1 MKAIQFFAITALGAA
16 LFASCSNEEELAT
29 GSYPSD
35 NLIRVTAG
43 VNNDMTRSDE
53 AVTPTSLTQNF
64 SLTVVNNTNDKYSY
78 ANEIFSPK
86 GTEWSCG
93 KNLLWQNLSTP
104 VEIVALYPAKDA
116 STFSGVYSK
125 EDKSYG
131 TITYGVN
138 SDQSTAAEA
147 DDLLIYHNA
156 NFVPKNDL
164 KAEKLDIQFNHAFCR
179 VDIEVTIGTEFNAST
194 GLAENPIQRIR
205 VEGTKTTADISFASA
220 EPFFTVTPSESG
232 DATSITP
239 TQGDFT
245 PAASA
250 TDQAVAKYSCI
261 VIPQTADLKV
271 LLHTSDREFEWT
283 GSQMALVSGKQ
294 YTLQL
299 NMKKSATARKF
310 ILRERESEMITQK
323 ETEHEEDDKTPLH
336 MGSQPA
342 PGRMQFG
349 S

>member
-43 VNNDMTRSDE
+43 VNNDMTRGDE
-53 AVTPTSLTQNF
+53 AATALTKDF
-64 SLTVVNNTNDKYSY
+64 SLTVVNQTNDKYSY
-78 ANEIFSPK
+78 ANEIFSLK
-86 GTEWSCG
+86 GGTEWRCDN
-93 KNLLWQNLSTP
+93 KLLWQNLTTP
-104 VEIVALYPAKDA
+104 VEIVALYPATA
-116 STFSGVYSK
+116 ANTFSGVYSK
-125 EDKSYG
+125 ENTSYG

-138 SDQSTAAEA
+138 PDQSTAAEA

-179 VDIEVTIGTEFNAST
+179 VDIEVIIGSEFNANN
-194 GLAENPIQRIR
+194 GLAANPIQGIR
-205 VEGTKTTADISFASA
+205 VEGTKISADIGLASA
-220 EPFFTVTPSESG
+220 SPTITAKG
-232 DATSITP
+232 DAASIIPTP
-239 TQGDFT
+239 GDFT
-245 PAASA
+245 QAANA

-261 VIPQTADLKV
+261 VIPQTAYLNIV
-271 LLHTSDREFEWT
+271 LHTSDRKYEWT
-283 GSQMALVSGKQ
+283 GTQMVLESGKQ

-310 ILRERESEMITQK
+310 ILRERK
-323 ETEHEEDDKTPLH
+323 
-336 MGSQPA
+336 
-342 PGRMQFG
+342 
-349 S
+349 

>member
-53 AVTPTSLTQNF
+53 AATALTKDF

-78 ANEIFSPK
+78 ANEIFSLNG
-86 GTEWSCG
+86 GTEWTCTN
-93 KNLLWQNLSTP
+93 KLLWQNLSTP
-104 VEIVALYPAKDA
+104 VEIVALYPATA
-116 STFSGVYSK
+116 ANTFSGVYSK
-125 EDKSYG
+125 ENKSYG
-131 TITYGVN
+131 TITFSVN
-138 SDQSTAAEA
+138 SDQSTAADA
-147 DDLLIYHNA
+147 DDLLLYHNA

-164 KAEKLDIQFNHAFCR
+164 KEEKLDIQFNHAFCR
-179 VDIEVTIGTEFNAST
+179 VDIEVTIGTEFNASN
-194 GLAENPIQRIR
+194 GLAANPIQGIR
-205 VEGTKTTADISFASA
+205 VEGTKTTAEIGFVST

-239 TQGDFT
+239 TPRDFT

-250 TDQAVAKYSCI
+250 ADQAVARYSCI
-261 VIPQTADLKV
+261 VIPQTATLKV
-271 LLHTSDREFEWT
+271 VLHTSDREYEWT
-283 GSQMALVSGKQ
+283 GTKMALESGKQ

-299 NMKKSATARKF
+299 NMTKKSTTARKF
-310 ILRERESEMITQK
+310 ILRERK
-323 ETEHEEDDKTPLH
+323 
-336 MGSQPA
+336 
-342 PGRMQFG
+342 
-349 S
+349 

>member
-16 LFASCSNEEELAT
+16 LFASCSNQEELAT

-78 ANEIFSPK
+78 ANEIFSLNG

-93 KNLLWQNLSTP
+93 KNLLWQNLTTP
-104 VEIVALYPAKDA
+104 VKIVALYPAKDA
-116 STFSGVYSK
+116 STFSGVYTK
-125 EDKSYG
+125 ENKSYG

-138 SDQSTAAEA
+138 SDQSTAADA
-147 DDLLIYHNA
+147 DDLLLYHNA
-156 NFVPKNDL
+156 NFVPENDL
-164 KAEKLDIQFNHAFCR
+164 KDGKLNIEFKHAFCR
-179 VDIEVTIGTEFNAST
+179 VDIEVTIGSEFNANN
-194 GLAENPIQRIR
+194 GLAENPIQGIS
-205 VEGTKTTADISFASA
+205 VGGTKIAAEIGFVST
-220 EPFFTVTPSESG
+220 EPFFTVTPSESE

-239 TQGDFT
+239 TPGNFT

-250 TDQAVAKYSCI
+250 ANQAVAKYSCI
-261 VIPQTADLKV
+261 VIPQTADLNIV
-271 LLHTSDREFEWT
+271 LHTSDREFEWT
-283 GSQMALVSGKQ
+283 GKQMTLESGKQ

-310 ILRERESEMITQK
+310 ILRERK
-323 ETEHEEDDKTPLH
+323 
-336 MGSQPA
+336 
-342 PGRMQFG
+342 
-349 S
+349 